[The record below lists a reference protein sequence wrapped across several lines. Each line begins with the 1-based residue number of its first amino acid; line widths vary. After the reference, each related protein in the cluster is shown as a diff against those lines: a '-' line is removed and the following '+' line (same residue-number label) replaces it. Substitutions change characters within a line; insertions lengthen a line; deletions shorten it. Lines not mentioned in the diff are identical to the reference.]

1 MHSGRQPSSGLPKRP
16 GGQEQMQRPF
26 SAVAMAL
33 GPQGFG
39 LQASGRGVGGATTS
53 NGTVAIVRS
62 VQC

>member
-1 MHSGRQPSSGLPKRP
+1 
-16 GGQEQMQRPF
+16 MQRPF

-53 NGTVAIVRS
+53 NGTVAIVMS